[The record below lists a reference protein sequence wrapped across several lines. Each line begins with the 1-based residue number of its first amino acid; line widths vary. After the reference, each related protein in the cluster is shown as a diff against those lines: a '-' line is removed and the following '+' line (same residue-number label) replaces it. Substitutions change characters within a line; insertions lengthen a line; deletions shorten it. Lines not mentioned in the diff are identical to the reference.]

1 MTVTHPFYLRPFE
14 IYLKNM
20 TEMLTDEDGE
30 CLFNRETRHFPPLQ
44 HQLDAK
50 KVGGWWPNRYLL
62 QDTTCFSRPYAEENH
77 IPHHYV
83 IVSTDCFKPRSETE
97 RKEMIK
103 VSYGQVAIPMKW
115 FFRQNDLNLM
125 EQWEFIRHYYKYI
138 PRKVRNASL
147 IRAYGMAIDLGI
159 EEGLRSLFYDLKEE
173 DPKEYDTRIH
183 TYYEKRN
190 ELNKQMKECLNA
202 IIQVRQRE
210 ECGWD
215 EKWERLYVRYEKSSF
230 YDYNNFYEFCKYLS
244 EYDEDFRNV
253 FKVIWKPGTIFWQIA
268 VLTDMYVKQ
277 RFEYRKVVDDME
289 NFLMYNSFG

>member
-115 FFRQNDLNLM
+115 FFRQNNLNLM
-125 EQWEFIRHYYKYI
+125 EQWNFIRHYYKYL
-138 PRKVRNASL
+138 PRKVRNTSL
-147 IRAYGMAIDLGI
+147 IRAYGLAVDMGI

-173 DPKEYDTRIH
+173 DPEEYDKRIH
-183 TYYEKRN
+183 TYFEKRN
-190 ELNKQMKECLNA
+190 ELNKQMKDCLTG
-202 IIQVRQRE
+202 IMHIRQCR

-215 EKWERLYVRYEKSSF
+215 EQWEGMYALYEKSKD
-230 YDYNNFYEFCKYLS
+230 YDHVNFHSYCENYLEYYECQMDAFTDIRKQGSDAWHIAILS
-244 EYDEDFRNV
+244 AR
-253 FKVIWKPGTIFWQIA
+253 
-268 VLTDMYVKQ
+268 YVKL
-277 RFEYRKVVDDME
+277 RFEYKKVVDEME
-289 NFLMYNSFG
+289 TFLMYNNFE